1 MVSTTE
7 QKEKGWQRYHT
18 IWVML
23 FIGWVVSYADR
34 TLTGPVVTWM
44 ITNKVGFLQAAS
56 NPHALGGLLGS
67 LFFAGYMLTQFPGGY
82 FGDKF
87 GYRTVVVIS
96 IFWAGITTLL
106 TGLTGGLVAFIA
118 LRVFTG
124 LGEGVLY
131 SNDRSLVAQ
140 VTPPN
145 KLGLGMGVVM
155 GGLTVGLSAAL
166 VGTVYLIEWAEPSMG
181 VNAWKAPFL
190 ILGTVTIIAAYFIR
204 QGLKPQ
210 ERNVSENFGKAL
222 LSLLKY
228 SLVFLVAIMVVYF
241 ITNALHLND
250 VIIAVILTCL
260 AFVLIAFIFIK
271 KGNEVS
277 PILRDKNLLLIYV
290 SYIAVLW
297 HLWFYGFWGGA
308 VIKDFGG
315 GTLASALLVISF
327 NAIAGVIG
335 FPLGGKISDMVAH
348 KPNGRRNVLI
358 AMEALLTV
366 FIFVFAVYVM
376 SGGKDMVV
384 QSVILFVSGL
394 IFFALQAVAHA
405 LTSELAPVHLR
416 GAAFGM
422 LNLVSEIGAVLSPV
436 VSGAIRDST
445 GSWGTPLI
453 LDGVLM
459 GISCIMI
466 MGVRAKIV
474 DNSRE
479 SY

>member
-1 MVSTTE
+1 MIM
-7 QKEKGWQRYHT
+7 QKEKGWQSYHT
-18 IWVML
+18 IWAML

-44 ITNKVGFLQAAS
+44 ITNKVGFLQAVS

-87 GYRTVVVIS
+87 GYRTIVVIS

-106 TGLTGGLVAFIA
+106 TGLTSGLVAFIA

-166 VGTVYLIEWAEPSMG
+166 VGTVYIIERAQPFMG

-190 ILGTVTIIAAYFIR
+190 ILGAVTITVAFFIR
-204 QGLKPQ
+204 QALKPRD
-210 ERNVSENFGKAL
+210 RNVSENFGKAL
-222 LSLLKY
+222 FSLLKY
-228 SLVFLVAIMVVYF
+228 AIVFLVAIMAVYF

-250 VIIAVILTCL
+250 VMIAVILVCL

-277 PILRDKNLLLIYV
+277 PILRNKNLLLIYV

-348 KPNGRRNVLI
+348 KTNGRRNVLI

-366 FIFVFAVYVM
+366 FIFVFALYVM
-376 SGGKDMVV
+376 SGRKDMVV
-384 QSVILFVSGL
+384 QSAILFVSGL

-405 LTSELAPVHLR
+405 LTSEIAPVHLR

-436 VSGAIRDST
+436 ISGAIRDST

-466 MGVRAKIV
+466 MGVSTKIT
-474 DNSRE
+474 DNS
-479 SY
+479 SKIYS